1 MISESQRALTDTFGT
16 RRKPESFSA
25 VHGSL
30 RVLFR
35 VVVDERNFLP
45 INLKKEGKTNILLI

>member
-1 MISESQRALTDTFGT
+1 MISKSQWALTDTFGT
-16 RRKPESFSA
+16 RRKPEPFGA

-45 INLKKEGKTNILLI
+45 INLKKEGKINILLI